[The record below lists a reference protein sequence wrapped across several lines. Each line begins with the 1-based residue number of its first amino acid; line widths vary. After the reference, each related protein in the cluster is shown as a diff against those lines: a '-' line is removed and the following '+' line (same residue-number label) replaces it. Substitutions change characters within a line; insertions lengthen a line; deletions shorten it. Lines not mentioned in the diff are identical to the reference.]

1 MSFSEAALAFDLDKD
16 TVRRIRKR
24 FAQSCEE
31 SMNSLLKELNIRLE
45 DLIIL
50 LHKRIQT
57 RVK

>member
-1 MSFSEAALAFDLDKD
+1 MSFREAALASDLDKD
-16 TVRRIRKR
+16 IVQRIWKR
-24 FAQSCEE
+24 FVQSCEE

>member
-1 MSFSEAALAFDLDKD
+1 MSFREAALAFDLDKD

-31 SMNSLLKELNIRLE
+31 SMNSLLKEFNIRLE
-45 DLIIL
+45 GIIML
-50 LHKRIQT
+50 LYKRIRT